1 MHFIAMRKATTLAL
15 LLTLVLAALLPAS
28 AAARVLVPPGNA
40 EADQYYETL
49 PSPAGP
55 RAPDLTKKAHDAV
68 REGALSEGTEH
79 GLRQRGPVGLALAT
93 AVAQTALPRGN
104 RSTPPA
110 ALSAPAEPGLGA
122 LFPLIL
128 VLAAAAAAAFTVARR
143 RGLVS
148 R

>member
-1 MHFIAMRKATTLAL
+1 MHYMAMRKTTTLAL
-15 LLTLVLAALLPAS
+15 LLTLALAALLPAA

-49 PSPAGP
+49 PAPTGP
-55 RAPDLTKKAHDAV
+55 RAPDPTKKARDAV
-68 REGALSEGTEH
+68 RAGALSEATEH
-79 GLRQRGPVGLALAT
+79 RLRRRGPTGLALAT
-93 AVAQTALPRGN
+93 AVAQTALPRGTG
-104 RSTPPA
+104 RPPA
-110 ALSAPAEPGLGA
+110 LLSVPAEPGLGA

-128 VLAAAAAAAFTVARR
+128 ALAAAAALAFALARR

>member
-1 MHFIAMRKATTLAL
+1 MQFTAMRKATTLAL
-15 LLTLVLAALLPAS
+15 LLALVLAALLPAS

-49 PSPAGP
+49 PSPTGP
-55 RAPDLTKKAHDAV
+55 RAPDLTKKARDAV
-68 REGALSEGTEH
+68 REGALSETAEQ
-79 GLRQRGPVGLALAT
+79 GLRQRGPTGLALAT
-93 AVAQTALPRGN
+93 AVAQTALPGGN
-104 RSTPPA
+104 GPA
-110 ALSAPAEPGLGA
+110 PAGLSAPAEPGLGA

-128 VLAAAAAAAFTVARR
+128 ALAAAAAAAFAFARR

>member
-1 MHFIAMRKATTLAL
+1 MHFMAMGKTTTLAVL
-15 LLTLVLAALLPAS
+15 LALVLAALLPAS

-49 PSPAGP
+49 PSPTGP
-55 RAPDLTKKAHDAV
+55 RAPDLTKKARDAV
-68 REGALSEGTEH
+68 REGALSEATEQD
-79 GLRQRGPVGLALAT
+79 LRQRGPVGLALAT

-104 RSTPPA
+104 GQPPA
-110 ALSAPAEPGLGA
+110 GLSAPAEPGLGA